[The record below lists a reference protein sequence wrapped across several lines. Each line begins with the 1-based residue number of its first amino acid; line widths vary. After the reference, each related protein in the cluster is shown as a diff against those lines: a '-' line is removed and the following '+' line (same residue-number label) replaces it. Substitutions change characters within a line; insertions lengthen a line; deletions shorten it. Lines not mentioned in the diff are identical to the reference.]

1 MTFLEIPQRRRLDE
15 DFRADLHWQCGLG
28 GWHVSYAL
36 RFWEGP
42 DLSSYFGTL
51 PCALSVCAILEVST
65 GAVTHESL
73 PMLNQR
79 LPQMFWQLKSVKI
92 LFRLYTAMLLWLF
105 PFSCISCGNFHCD
118 SRWLTHRYKL
128 WSIICLYGCLDKSFN
143 LWNDNY
149 WHLSALA
156 IHGILLFGGWH
167 WMRLIDEIFCRIQ
180 IRFAFNLALRSN
192 MHLSI
197 TIPDL
202 VILLDFDN
210 RILFSLLTLEEYRL
224 FLNLQRVIICLYTF
238 SFLISSSKFLL
249 LGLWLCNET
258 DLVYSLTFL

>member
-1 MTFLEIPQRRRLDE
+1 
-15 DFRADLHWQCGLG
+15 
-28 GWHVSYAL
+28 
-36 RFWEGP
+36 
-42 DLSSYFGTL
+42 
-51 PCALSVCAILEVST
+51 
-65 GAVTHESL
+65 
-73 PMLNQR
+73 
-79 LPQMFWQLKSVKI
+79 
-92 LFRLYTAMLLWLF
+92 
-105 PFSCISCGNFHCD
+105 
-118 SRWLTHRYKL
+118 
-128 WSIICLYGCLDKSFN
+128 
-143 LWNDNY
+143 
-149 WHLSALA
+149 
-156 IHGILLFGGWH
+156 
-167 WMRLIDEIFCRIQ
+167 MRLIDEIFCRIQ